1 MARSS
6 SSSSSALP
14 GNGAF
19 ILRVALGAC
28 MTWHGYSKVVP
39 NHAMDHFAHYVVSL
53 GMPYWL
59 GYVSA
64 LVEFVGG
71 ILLLIGLL
79 TRAAACLIA
88 INMIVAFAKVA
99 IHGGFDAMQLVLL
112 LIAMALAVAFI
123 GGGTYALDRKIGFP

>member
-1 MARSS
+1 
-6 SSSSSALP
+6 
-14 GNGAF
+14 
-19 ILRVALGAC
+19 
-28 MTWHGYSKVVP
+28 MTCHGYSKVVP
-39 NHAMDHFAHYVVSL
+39 SHAMDHFAHYVVTL

-71 ILLLIGLL
+71 ILLVLGLL
-79 TRAAACLIA
+79 TRTAATLIA

-112 LIAMALAVAFI
+112 LIAMAITVACI
-123 GGGTYALDRKIGFP
+123 GGGSYALDRKIGFP